1 MDDFHIFAGTCKAMS
16 EKQMIQF
23 CKTGMQTA
31 VVNSIGLYHY
41 KIPEVVNALPT
52 STIIVKSGQK
62 VIIL

>member
-1 MDDFHIFAGTCKAMS
+1 MS